1 MEEKIFRA
9 FKSDWKEKNTFKVFY
24 LSRGVSCISWH
35 SKLSVPSCECLTFFC
50 GFAIF
55 CLFFFTDRPQPTN
68 TLNSVVVPQWKKE
81 LAERRKNRPETIN
94 GVQMSN
100 KENEPKTSPEIP
112 QWKKEIVERR
122 KRRETSPIRVRDKID
137 RSPQTP
143 EWKQRLSNNR
153 RTQPIVI
160 PRGPSEDSGDQVPS
174 FMKEFEKKK
183 RTFPRGN
190 EMNLKP
196 VPFPASRRSNLSV
209 LILRRRSN

>member
-1 MEEKIFRA
+1 ML
-9 FKSDWKEKNTFKVFY
+9 NVF
-24 LSRGVSCISWH
+24 
-35 SKLSVPSCECLTFFC
+35 F
-50 GFAIF
+50 GFVIF
-55 CLFFFTDRPQPTN
+55 CHFFFLIDRPQPTN
-68 TLNSVVVPQWKKE
+68 TFNSVIVPQWKKE
-81 LAERRKNRPETIN
+81 LAERRKNRPEIIN

-122 KRRETSPIRVRDKID
+122 KRRETSPIRVPDKID

-190 EMNLKP
+190 EMNVKP
-196 VPFPASRRSNLSV
+196 VPFSAPRRSNLSV
-209 LILRRRSN
+209 LILRRRSI

>member
-1 MEEKIFRA
+1 ML
-9 FKSDWKEKNTFKVFY
+9 NVF
-24 LSRGVSCISWH
+24 
-35 SKLSVPSCECLTFFC
+35 F
-50 GFAIF
+50 GFVIF
-55 CLFFFTDRPQPTN
+55 CHFFFLIDRPQPTN
-68 TLNSVVVPQWKKE
+68 TFNSVIVPQWKKE
-81 LAERRKNRPETIN
+81 LAERRKNRPEIIN

-122 KRRETSPIRVRDKID
+122 KRRETSPIRVPDKID

-190 EMNLKP
+190 EMNVNQYLSQH
-196 VPFPASRRSNLSV
+196 PAD
-209 LILRRRSN
+209 LIYQC

>member
-1 MEEKIFRA
+1 MLNVFFR
-9 FKSDWKEKNTFKVFY
+9 FCHF
-24 LSRGVSCISWH
+24 LS
-35 SKLSVPSCECLTFFC
+35 
-50 GFAIF
+50 
-55 CLFFFTDRPQPTN
+55 FFFTDRPQPTN
-68 TLNSVVVPQWKKE
+68 TFNSVVVPQWKKE

-122 KRRETSPIRVRDKID
+122 KRRETSPIRVHDKID

-190 EMNLKP
+190 EMNVKP
-196 VPFPASRRSNLSV
+196 VPFSASRRSNLSV

>member
-1 MEEKIFRA
+1 ML
-9 FKSDWKEKNTFKVFY
+9 NVFY
-24 LSRGVSCISWH
+24 SVLSCISF
-35 SKLSVPSCECLTFFC
+35 VDV
-50 GFAIF
+50 
-55 CLFFFTDRPQPTN
+55 FFFTDRPQPTN
-68 TLNSVVVPQWKKE
+68 ISNSVMVPQWKKE

-122 KRRETSPIRVRDKID
+122 KRRETSPIRVNDKVY
-137 RSPQTP
+137 RSPETP

-153 RTQPIVI
+153 RTQPIDI

-190 EMNLKP
+190 EMNVKP
-196 VPFPASRRSNLSV
+196 VPFSVSRRSDLSV
-209 LILRRRSN
+209 YLLRRRMQLRLVSRFSGVERPLAFITHRSPMDKVP

>member
-1 MEEKIFRA
+1 MF
-9 FKSDWKEKNTFKVFY
+9 
-24 LSRGVSCISWH
+24 
-35 SKLSVPSCECLTFFC
+35 
-50 GFAIF
+50 
-55 CLFFFTDRPQPTN
+55 FFFTDRPQPTN
-68 TLNSVVVPQWKKE
+68 ISNSVMVPQWKKE

-122 KRRETSPIRVRDKID
+122 KRRETSPIRVNDKVY
-137 RSPQTP
+137 RSPETP

-153 RTQPIVI
+153 RTQPIDI
-160 PRGPSEDSGDQVPS
+160 PRGSSEDSGDQVPS

-190 EMNLKP
+190 EMNVKP
-196 VPFPASRRSNLSV
+196 VPFSVPRRPDLSV
-209 LILRRRSN
+209 YLLRRRMQLRLVSRFSGVERPLPFITHRSPMDKVP